1 MQYSNTTTKAGIIQR
16 TEDLI
21 NQSDTYIS
29 DDATRLKVFTAYANE
44 EMSRVWHTIFENSGN
59 WSFDDNN
66 QDDLPVASTN
76 LVEDQDRYAIPTGAL
91 TIKRVEVLD
100 ESDNE
105 LKLYPKNLS
114 DIKVAVEEFLD
125 ASGIPKY
132 YLLENGSIRLFPASN
147 YDKNSGLKVYYDRG
161 MVSFATDDT
170 TQTPGFASPYHEVIP
185 LGMAIKWLSIKT
197 PESNNLPLY
206 RDRYQKMI
214 EDIKVFYRKRFKN
227 YNQRVRRK
235 PENFK

>member
-1 MQYSNTTTKAGIIQR
+1 MVYSNTTNKNGIIQR

-21 NQSDTYIS
+21 NQDDAYIS
-29 DDATRLKVFTAYANE
+29 DNATRLKVFTAYANE
-44 EMSRVWHTIFENSGN
+44 ELSRVWHIIFDNSGN

-66 QDDLPVASTN
+66 QDDLPVASAD
-76 LVEDQDRYAIPTGAL
+76 LVADQDRYAIPTGAL
-91 TIKRVEVLD
+91 AIKRVEALD

-105 LKLYPKNLS
+105 SILYPKNLS
-114 DIKVAVEEFLD
+114 DIKIAVEEFLD

-132 YLLENGSIRLFPASN
+132 YLLENGSIRVFPASN
-147 YDKNSGLKVYYDRG
+147 YAKTNGLKVYYDRG

-206 RDRYQKMI
+206 RDRYQRMI